1 MKFVIFASSLL
12 IVSSMAFAQ
21 GVAIN
26 ESGAA
31 PDPSAMLDVQ
41 STEKGVLVPRMSQ
54 AQRDAISSPATGLLI
69 YQTDNEPGF
78 YFNAGT
84 PGSPFWQ
91 GIADSDGLWQQSGN
105 NVYRING
112 NIGIGEMN
120 PAGKLHISSPGDWE
134 GISFT
139 GTGQNDLSVDI
150 SGYTGTGSNSFAI
163 RVQNP
168 GPNPNLV
175 EISSNG
181 GTSWSSPIPIEPFID
196 MGFGVSASFGNTSGY
211 TFGDRWDWTVNE
223 SFSDVLVVRNNQ
235 LGLGTST
242 PAALLHIEGMETG
255 GGNVL
260 FAGEFKP
267 TNPGAPPAEGPGT
280 RMMWYPDKAAFRV
293 GFVDDDEW
301 NDVNIGTGSIVLGVS
316 GKATGSGAMVWGFR
330 PVATSSGATAW
341 GVRSVASGLWS
352 TAWGDTVV
360 ASGYAA
366 TAWGQRTKSSGA
378 LATAWGQT
386 TQAAES
392 YSTAWGWY
400 TKASG
405 LAATAWGNRSEAF
418 GREATAWGSNTT
430 AASAFETAL
439 GRFNT
444 LYTPSGDYSWEPED
458 RLFVIGNGTAG
469 FARSDAL
476 VLLKNGNLGLGSSE
490 PESRLHLLSEPW
502 TKAILEHQGSDHRA
516 YLGSDNQAA
525 VFSFNT
531 FFQSGSGW
539 NFPTNEPAFAFLMH
553 RNNQRFEFRVR
564 PEGGS
569 LTTAMVIR
577 VNGNTGIGINNPQH
591 KLSVAVSSNT
601 IPNGDGIGLV
611 NTGNNNYWNIHMSAN
626 WLRFSYNNENL
637 SYINHAT
644 GDYVVSSDARLKE
657 NIEKSPRMLDRV
669 KQLNVVSY
677 NYKRDATGRRTI
689 GLLAQETRD
698 LFPELVHKENE
709 TDYYG
714 ISYMSLGVIAIKT
727 IQEQQRIIEDLKA
740 EKDAEISALSDRLKA
755 LEELIKNSGISK

>member
-1 MKFVIFASSLL
+1 MKALTLTLTTIFLL
-12 IVSSMAFAQ
+12 LATMAIAQ

-26 ESGAA
+26 ENGAA

-84 PGSPFWQ
+84 PVSPVWL
-91 GIADSDGLWQQSGN
+91 GIAGSDGIWQQDGN
-105 NVYRING
+105 HVYRITG
-112 NIGIGEMN
+112 NIGIGEMD
-120 PAGKLHISSPGDWE
+120 PAGKLHISSPGEWN

-139 GTGQNDLSVDI
+139 GTGLNDLSVDI
-150 SGYTGTGSNSFAI
+150 SGYNGTGSSSFAI
-163 RVQNP
+163 RIQNP

-175 EISSNG
+175 EISSDG

-242 PAALLHIEGMETG
+242 PAALLHVEGMETG

-260 FAGEFKP
+260 FTGEFKS
-267 TNPGAPPAEGPGT
+267 TNPGDPPAEGPGT

-293 GFVDDDEW
+293 GEASSHAW
-301 NDVNIGTGSIVLGVS
+301 NAQNIGNHSV
-316 GKATGSGAMVWGFR
+316 
-330 PVATSSGATAW
+330 AW
-341 GVRSVASGLWS
+341 GGPLKWENGEHYSTAPWASG
-352 TAWGDTVV
+352 D
-360 ASGYAA
+360 
-366 TAWGQRTKSSGA
+366 
-378 LATAWGQT
+378 
-386 TQAAES
+386 
-392 YSTAWGWY
+392 YSTAWGARAY
-400 TKASG
+400 ATGKLS
-405 LAATAWGNRSEAF
+405 TAWGGFDAEGAWPWGYGVYAGGTLS
-418 GREATAWGSNTT
+418 TAWGASSSAQGYASTSWGSGQAVDEYST
-430 AASAFETAL
+430 AWGGFSTANARYSTAWGFATDAISAFETAL

-444 LYTPSGDYSWEPED
+444 SYSTAGDINDWNEND
-458 RLFVIGNGTAG
+458 RLFIIGNGSSYLD
-469 FARSDAL
+469 RSDAL

-490 PESRLHLLSEPW
+490 PESRLHLLSERW

-601 IPNGDGIGLV
+601 TPNGDGIGLV
-611 NTGNNNYWNIHMSAN
+611 NSGNNNYWNIHMSAS

-637 SYINHAT
+637 SYIHHTT
-644 GDYVVSSDARLKE
+644 GDYVVTSDARLKE
-657 NIEKSPRMLDRV
+657 NIEKTPSMLDRV

-698 LFPELVHKENE
+698 LFPELVHKEDE

-714 ISYMSLGVIAIKT
+714 ISYMGLSVIAIKT
-727 IQEQQRIIEDLKA
+727 IQEQQRIIEELKA
-740 EKDAEISALSDRLKA
+740 EKDAEISALSNRLEA